1 MSATSVCEYLEWDS
15 EFFGRRIARASGMCL
30 TEELVTEI
38 GAWCSLHRIECLY
51 FLATARDQGTVR
63 LAQRNGFRFVDI
75 RLTLDFRVG
84 TAGGGETDDSSFA
97 VREAVEGDLPT
108 LRELARAG
116 HRDSR
121 FYYDGNFSMR
131 QCDALYETWI
141 EKSCR
146 GWAQKVLVADRGRGA
161 EGYVTCHISDPAN
174 GQIGLVSVGEKARG
188 LGMGR
193 YLVCDAIQWFAQ
205 EGIGNITV
213 ATQGRN
219 VSAQR
224 LYQRC
229 GFVTRSVEL
238 WFHKWFTESG
248 RNE

>member
-1 MSATSVCEYLEWDS
+1 V
-15 EFFGRRIARASGMCL
+15 
-30 TEELVTEI
+30 
-38 GAWCSLHRIECLY
+38 
-51 FLATARDQGTVR
+51 
-63 LAQRNGFRFVDI
+63 AQSNTFRFVDI
-75 RLTLDFRVG
+75 RLTLDLRDGTVG
-84 TAGGGETDDSSFA
+84 RAAADNSPFV
-97 VREAVEGDLPT
+97 VRDAVESDIQA

-121 FYYDGNFSMR
+121 FYYDGNFSMQ
-131 QCDALYETWI
+131 QCNALYEAWI

-146 GWAQKVLVADRGRGA
+146 GWAQKVLVADRGGGA

-174 GQIGLVSVGEKARG
+174 GQIGLVGVGEKARG

-248 RNE
+248 RDE